1 MSQSLFRPFYS
12 VKWILALLLSLLPAA
27 AWAQA
32 NWGYQRAVGGIIVD
46 PSGAV
51 RLPTVSERQEMLT
64 ELRAQAA
71 KIASELNQRTELRKV
86 SLRTL
91 EAALTDV
98 LAGNQDRLPDEL
110 LYLAG
115 LQRVQYILVYPEQND
130 IVLAGPGEGWKF
142 DQNGNAVG
150 VTTGLPAVRLD
161 DLLVAFRTVE
171 AARTEGISVSIDPTN
186 EGRQRFEAFMNRQRT
201 FDRAVLPAAVEAMG
215 VQQVTLTGVPA
226 DSHFARI
233 LFAADFRMKQ
243 FGMKLDEAPVR
254 GLPSY
259 LDMLKSKGQVPGS
272 ATPRWWMACSYE
284 PVARSGDRLA
294 WEIRGQGVKA
304 LTEDEVT
311 AGDGTLQ
318 GTGRADPVAKQW
330 ADLFTKHYPEL
341 AAKDSTM
348 AQLRNLMDLCV
359 ACALIQRENLVGLAG
374 GKGFP
379 LLMKPDSEFTVG
391 QLPAPKTVETKCSF
405 LKIGRNYVITASGG
419 VQIESWEVA
428 SNNVVTPQLKSV
440 HAQGTPQAGKSW
452 WWN

>member
-27 AWAQA
+27 ALAQA

-115 LQRVQYILVYPEQND
+115 LQRVQFILVYPEQDD

-150 VTTGLPAVRLD
+150 VTTGMPAVRLD

-186 EGRQRFEAFMNRQRT
+186 EGVNA
-201 FDRAVLPAAVEAMG
+201 
-215 VQQVTLTGVPA
+215 
-226 DSHFARI
+226 
-233 LFAADFRMKQ
+233 
-243 FGMKLDEAPVR
+243 
-254 GLPSY
+254 
-259 LDMLKSKGQVPGS
+259 LK
-272 ATPRWWMACSYE
+272 
-284 PVARSGDRLA
+284 RS
-294 WEIRGQGVKA
+294 
-304 LTEDEVT
+304 
-311 AGDGTLQ
+311 
-318 GTGRADPVAKQW
+318 
-330 ADLFTKHYPEL
+330 
-341 AAKDSTM
+341 
-348 AQLRNLMDLCV
+348 
-359 ACALIQRENLVGLAG
+359 
-374 GKGFP
+374 
-379 LLMKPDSEFTVG
+379 
-391 QLPAPKTVETKCSF
+391 
-405 LKIGRNYVITASGG
+405 
-419 VQIESWEVA
+419 
-428 SNNVVTPQLKSV
+428 
-440 HAQGTPQAGKSW
+440 
-452 WWN
+452 

>member
-1 MSQSLFRPFYS
+1 MSQSLFRPFRS
-12 VKWILALLLSLLPAA
+12 AKWILALLVSLLPAA
-27 AWAQA
+27 AWAQ
-32 NWGYQRAVGGIIVD
+32 NWGIQRAVGGIIVN
-46 PSGAV
+46 PNGAV
-51 RLPTVSERQEMLT
+51 RLPTVLERQELLAQ
-64 ELRAQAA
+64 LRAQPAQ
-71 KIASELNQRTELRKV
+71 IAPELNLRTELRKV
-86 SLRTL
+86 SLRAL

-98 LAGNQDRLPDEL
+98 LAGNQERLPDEVI
-110 LYLAG
+110 YLAG

-142 DQNGNAVG
+142 DDNGNAVG

-186 EGRQRFEAFMNRQRT
+186 EGRQRFETFMKRQRA
-201 FDRAVLPAAVEAMG
+201 FDPSVLPAAVKALG
-215 VQQVTLTGVPA
+215 AQQVTLTGVPT

-243 FGMKLDEAPVR
+243 FAMKLDQAPIA

-259 LDMLKSKGQVPGS
+259 LDMLKSKRQLPGS
-272 ATPRWWMACSYE
+272 ATPRWWMACNYE
-284 PVARSGDRLA
+284 PMARSGDRLA

-304 LTEDEVT
+304 LTEDEVV
-311 AGDGTLQ
+311 AGDGTVQ
-318 GTGRADPVAKQW
+318 GTGRADPIAKEW
-330 ADLFTKHYPEL
+330 ADLFTKHYTDL

-359 ACALIQRENLVGLAG
+359 ASALIKREDLVSLAG
-374 GKGFP
+374 GSGFP
-379 LLMKPDSEFTVG
+379 LLTSPDSKFAAG
-391 QLPAPKTVETKCSF
+391 QLPAPKTVDPQCSF

-428 SNNVVTPQLKSV
+428 SKSAVTPQLKSV
-440 HAQGTPQAGKSW
+440 HSQGTPQAGKTW